1 MLAWMDG
8 QLAPVLTLDLSS
20 RIWGWQGRGPL
31 RGPLPHM
38 PWILCGDD
46 GGRGVAHGA
55 DLGQRWPPACTG
67 DSSPEV
73 CPPASHSVDS
83 CPPLIL
89 SG

>member
-55 DLGQRWPPACTG
+55 DLGQRWPAPLWGLQLVPGTAPQRC
-67 DSSPEV
+67 V
-73 CPPASHSVDS
+73 LLPPTV
-83 CPPLIL
+83 
-89 SG
+89 